1 MKKITPQHIATL
13 MAGVTYHVY
22 AIENTTTTIAVA
34 FDENG
39 FSLATGMSA
48 CADPAIFDVE
58 KGKQCALED
67 AERKAEAKLW
77 ELEGYKLK
85 CQLSEQQKLFDEIED
100 APSGFSLYMSKPI
113 VRKAIEIKPHG
124 TLEVQRDM
132 RSTHDKYRYREG
144 DDVSVEFVVHEAVS
158 VGDFIVYL
166 NDTDT
171 YHCKRSVF
179 MERNEV

>member
-1 MKKITPQHIATL
+1 MNKITPQHIATL

-22 AIENTTTTIAVA
+22 AIEETTTTIAVA

-48 CADPAIFDVE
+48 CADPAIFDAE

-67 AERKAEAKLW
+67 AEKKAEAKLW

-85 CQLSEQQKLFDEIED
+85 CQLVEQKKLFDEIKD
-100 APSGFSLYMSKPI
+100 VPAGFSLFMSKPI

-124 TLEVQRDM
+124 KISAMRDE
-132 RSTHDKYRYREG
+132 RNLQCNYKYTEG
-144 DDVSVEFVVHEAVS
+144 DDVSVYFVAHEEVNI
-158 VGDFIVYL
+158 GDFVVYL
-166 NDTDT
+166 NDKDT

-179 MERNEV
+179 MQRNEI